1 MKPLDPRLVR
11 RSRSARWFLLAGGA
25 LAVAQAA
32 AIIAFAWALA
42 ALVAGLI
49 DGMRMPQAWPLLVML
64 VVAASARALA
74 AWLWDLVGSAGAM
87 RVKAELRSELLAALE
102 RRPGGVPGFPTARI
116 ATLLGPGL
124 DALDEYFGRYLPQL
138 VLTAV
143 ATPMCVVAAWIADP
157 LSGLVLVIVL
167 PLIPIFMALIG
178 MATAAVQRRQWDSL
192 AALSRGFLE
201 VVGGLSTLAVFGR
214 AERQTARI
222 RAVTDDYRAGTM
234 KVLRITFL
242 SGFTLEFA
250 ASLSVA
256 LVAVSIGLRLV
267 AGDLTLAPGLFVLV
281 LAPEVFLP
289 LRNVGAAFHASAAGV
304 TASADAFDLL
314 DIAEAG
320 GVTTD
325 GLAGRGARRGDS
337 GRSGARPAPIAT
349 TAPAAPT
356 TPFVDSGL
364 VISDLDVRRG
374 TRTVLDGFHLDAR
387 PGEVVAVTGES
398 GSGKSSLLAALL
410 GFAESDG
417 TVTLDGRALVP
428 GDRSSIAWSGQAP
441 SLLAGTI
448 ASNVRL
454 GDEDADPTV
463 LARALDLAGVEL
475 DPATP
480 LGPAGGGLS
489 GGQAQRVA
497 TARAIHRLLARDA
510 RLLLLDEPGSAQDA
524 HREAVL
530 GERLRE
536 LAADGRV
543 VLLTTHR
550 SGLAAAAHRSIG
562 LEVAHA

>member
-1 MKPLDPRLVR
+1 M
-11 RSRSARWFLLAGGA
+11 
-25 LAVAQAA
+25 
-32 AIIAFAWALA
+32 
-42 ALVAGLI
+42 
-49 DGMRMPQAWPLLVML
+49 
-64 VVAASARALA
+64 
-74 AWLWDLVGSAGAM
+74 
-87 RVKAELRSELLAALE
+87 
-102 RRPGGVPGFPTARI
+102 
-116 ATLLGPGL
+116 
-124 DALDEYFGRYLPQL
+124 
-138 VLTAV
+138 
-143 ATPMCVVAAWIADP
+143 
-157 LSGLVLVIVL
+157 
-167 PLIPIFMALIG
+167 
-178 MATAAVQRRQWDSL
+178 
-192 AALSRGFLE
+192 
-201 VVGGLSTLAVFGR
+201 
-214 AERQTARI
+214 
-222 RAVTDDYRAGTM
+222 
-234 KVLRITFL
+234 
-242 SGFTLEFA
+242 
-250 ASLSVA
+250 
-256 LVAVSIGLRLV
+256 
-267 AGDLTLAPGLFVLV
+267 
-281 LAPEVFLP
+281 
-289 LRNVGAAFHASAAGV
+289 
-304 TASADAFDLL
+304 
-314 DIAEAG
+314 
-320 GVTTD
+320 
-325 GLAGRGARRGDS
+325 
-337 GRSGARPAPIAT
+337 RPAPIAT
-349 TAPAAPT
+349 TATTAPT
-356 TPFVDSGL
+356 ATAATIVHSGL

-480 LGPAGGGLS
+480 LGPGGGGLS

-530 GERLRE
+530 GARLRE

-550 SGLAAAAHRSIG
+550 SGLAIAAHRSIA
-562 LEVAHA
+562 LEAAHA